1 MQPNIQALTPENWKD
16 YELIDCGDFEK
27 LERFGNLILSRP
39 EPQAVWK
46 KTLSPQ
52 EWKKKTHINFIF
64 VFQKAPVEGLFY

>member
-1 MQPNIQALTPENWKD
+1 MISLLSPTHWKD

-46 KTLSPQ
+46 KTLSEQ
-52 EWKKKTHINFIF
+52 E
-64 VFQKAPVEGLFY
+64 